1 MEAAPRELHAA
12 LPEEAE
18 LVERA
23 RKGDHDA
30 YELLMRQHEQAAF
43 RAAFLILGSAA
54 DAEDV
59 AQEAF
64 VKAFRALGR
73 FRTGAPF
80 RPWLLRIVGNEA
92 RNHRRASGRRDFHHF
107 RAVLLEPVG
116 PPETPDEQLLR
127 GEERRRLFAT
137 VNRLPSAERV
147 AIVAR
152 YVAGLSDA
160 EAAALLRVPRAT
172 LKMRA
177 WRGLQR
183 LRRELGEEQEE
194 EA

>member
-1 MEAAPRELHAA
+1 MEAAPRLRAA
-12 LPEEAE
+12 EPEEAE
-18 LVERA
+18 LVKRA
-23 RKGDHDA
+23 GQGDHDA
-30 YELLMRQHEQAAF
+30 YELLMRRHEQAAF
-43 RAAFLILGSAA
+43 RAAFLIVGSAA

-73 FRTGAPF
+73 FRAGAPF

-92 RNHRRASGRRDFHHF
+92 RNHRRASGRRDFHQF
-107 RAVLLEPVG
+107 RAVMLEPVG
-116 PPETPDEQLLR
+116 PEDTPDEQLLR
-127 GEERRRLFAT
+127 GEERRRLLAT
-137 VNRLPSAERV
+137 VSRLPPGERTAV
-147 AIVAR
+147 VAR
-152 YVAGLSDA
+152 YLVGLSEA

-183 LRRELGEEQEE
+183 LRRELGDA

>member
-1 MEAAPRELHAA
+1 MEAAPRLRFAQ
-12 LPEEAE
+12 PEEAE

-23 RKGDHDA
+23 RRGDHDA

-43 RAAFLILGSAA
+43 RAAFLIVGSAA

-73 FRTGAPF
+73 FHTGSPF

-92 RNHRRASGRRDFHHF
+92 RNLRRARGRRDFHHY
-107 RAVLLEPVG
+107 RAVTLEPVA
-116 PPETPDEQLLR
+116 PADTPDEQLLR
-127 GEERRRLFAT
+127 REERRRLLAT
-137 VNRLPSAERV
+137 VDALPPGERT

-152 YVAGLSDA
+152 YLAGLSDA
-160 EAAALLRVPRAT
+160 EAAAVLNIPRAAF
-172 LKMRA
+172 KMRA

-183 LRRELGEEQEE
+183 LRRELGEEK
-194 EA
+194 A

>member
-1 MEAAPRELHAA
+1 MEPAPRLRPAE
-12 LPEEAE
+12 PEESE

-23 RKGDHDA
+23 RSGDHDA
-30 YELLMRQHEQAAF
+30 YERLMRQHERAAF
-43 RAAFLILGSAA
+43 RAAFLIVGSAA
-54 DAEDV
+54 DAEEV

-73 FRTGAPF
+73 FRAGSPF

-92 RNHRRASGRRDFHHF
+92 RNHRRATRRRDFHHF
-107 RAVLLEPVG
+107 RAVTLEPVR
-116 PPETPDEQLLR
+116 PADTPAEQLMR
-127 GEERRRLFAT
+127 GEERRRLLTT
-137 VNRLPSAERV
+137 VNGLPPGERT

-152 YVAGLSDA
+152 YLAGLSDA
-160 EAAALLRVPRAT
+160 EAAAVLNVPRAAF
-172 LKMRA
+172 KMRA

-183 LRRELGEEQEE
+183 LRRELGEG

>member
-1 MEAAPRELHAA
+1 MEAAPRLRVAQ
-12 LPEEAE
+12 PEEAE

-23 RKGDHDA
+23 KQGDHEA
-30 YELLMRQHEQAAF
+30 YELLMRRHEQAAF
-43 RAAFLILGSAA
+43 RSAFLIVGSAA
-54 DAEDV
+54 DAEDI

-73 FRTGAPF
+73 FRAGAPF

-92 RNHRRASGRRDFHHF
+92 RNYRRASGRRDFHQL
-107 RAVLLEPVG
+107 RAVMLEPVG
-116 PPETPDEQLLR
+116 PAATPDEQLQR
-127 GEERRRLFAT
+127 GEERRRLFAM
-137 VNRLPSAERV
+137 VDRLPPGERT

-152 YVAGLSDA
+152 YLAGLSDA
-160 EAAALLRVPRAT
+160 EAATVLRIPRAT

-183 LRRELGEEQEE
+183 LRRELGEG